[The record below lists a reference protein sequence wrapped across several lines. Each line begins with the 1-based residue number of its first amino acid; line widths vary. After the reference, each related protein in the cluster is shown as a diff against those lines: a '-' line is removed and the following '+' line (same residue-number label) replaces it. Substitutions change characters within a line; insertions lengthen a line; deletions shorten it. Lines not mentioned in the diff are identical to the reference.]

1 MVAPEEEDEASK
13 TEEPSERKIT
23 KAKEEGD
30 VAISQDA
37 KSFIMLTGMLFVVWL
52 LIPLMLKWYYQTSI
66 LFIENAGQIE
76 ITPGTFEQLLKRSV
90 LGLFKVLG
98 LPFVIFMVLGI
109 FASIAQTGFIYAP
122 KKLEPKWDKLNIFA
136 ALPNFINMNK
146 IVESLKGIIKITV
159 ISFIAILVVRPYLEK
174 VNLLPS
180 METIS
185 ILQFIHKVVVL
196 LLFTVV
202 IAVLLIAVADY
213 IYQRYTHLKK
223 LRMTKQEIK
232 DEYKQMEGD
241 PLVKSRIRQIRN
253 ERARHRM
260 MEAVPRSDVVIVNP
274 THYAVAL
281 EYKME
286 KMDAPVVTAKGL
298 DNMALRIKA
307 IAEEH
312 EIPIVENP
320 PLARA
325 LFASTEIDQMIPEEH
340 FKAVAEVIGYV
351 MQLKNQQPA
360 G

>member
-1 MVAPEEEDEASK
+1 MIAPEEEDESSK
-13 TEEPSERKIT
+13 TEEPSERKIS

-37 KSFIMLTGMLFVVWL
+37 KSFIMLLGMLFVVWL
-52 LIPLMLKWYYQTSI
+52 LLPLMFKWFYYLGI
-66 LFIENAGQIE
+66 KFIENAGQIE
-76 ITPGTFEQLLKRSV
+76 VTPGNFLLIFKNSA
-90 LGLFKVLG
+90 LGLFKILS
-98 LPFVIFMVLGI
+98 LPFIIFMVLGI
-109 FASIAQTGFIYAP
+109 VASLSQTGFIYAP

-136 ALPNFINMNK
+136 ALPNFINMKK
-146 IVESLKGIIKITV
+146 IVESLKGIIKIVV
-159 ISFIAILVVRPYLEK
+159 ISFIAILVVKPYVKKAER
-174 VNLLPS
+174 LPGLD
-180 METIS
+180 TIS
-185 ILQFIHKVVVL
+185 ILSFIHKVVVL

-202 IAVLLIAVADY
+202 CGVLIIAAADY
-213 IYQRYTHLKK
+213 LYQRYSHLKK
-223 LRMTKQEIK
+223 LRMTKQEVK
-232 DEYKQMEGD
+232 EEYKQMEGD

-281 EYKME
+281 EYKMD
-286 KMDAPVVTAKGL
+286 KMDAPVVTAKGM
-298 DNMALRIKA
+298 DNIALRIKA
-307 IAEEH
+307 IAEEN

-351 MQLKNQQPA
+351 MQLKNQQPS
-360 G
+360 

>member
-1 MVAPEEEDEASK
+1 MVAPEDEDETSK
-13 TEEPSERKIT
+13 TEEPSERKIS

-37 KSFIMLTGMLFVVWL
+37 KSFIMLLGMLFVVWL
-52 LIPLMLKWYYQTSI
+52 LLPFMFKWYYLMSVK
-66 LFIENAGQIE
+66 FIENAGQIE
-76 ITPGTFEQLLKRSV
+76 VTPGNFSLIFKSSV
-90 LGLFKVLG
+90 LGLFKILS
-98 LPFVIFMVLGI
+98 LPFLIFMVLGVV
-109 FASIAQTGFIYAP
+109 ASLSQTGFIYAP

-136 ALPNFINMNK
+136 ALPNFINMK
-146 IVESLKGIIKITV
+146 KVVESLKGIIKIAV
-159 ISFIAILVVRPYLEK
+159 ISFIAILVVKPYVKKAE
-174 VNLLPS
+174 LLPGLD
-180 METIS
+180 TIS
-185 ILQFIHKVVVL
+185 ILSFIHRVVVL

-202 IAVLLIAVADY
+202 IAVLVIAVADY
-213 IYQRYTHLKK
+213 IYQRYSHLKK
-223 LRMTKQEIK
+223 LRMTKQEVK
-232 DEYKQMEGD
+232 EEYKQMEGD

-281 EYKME
+281 EYKMD
-286 KMDAPVVTAKGL
+286 KMDAPVVTAKGM
-298 DNMALRIKA
+298 DNIALRIKA
-307 IAEEH
+307 IAEEN

-351 MQLKNQQPA
+351 MQLKNQQPS
-360 G
+360 